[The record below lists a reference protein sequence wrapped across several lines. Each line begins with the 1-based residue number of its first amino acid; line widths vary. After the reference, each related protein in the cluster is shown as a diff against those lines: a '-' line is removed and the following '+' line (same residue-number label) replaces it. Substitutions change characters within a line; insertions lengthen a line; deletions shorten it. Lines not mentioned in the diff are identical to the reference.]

1 MKILDSRNFIYL
13 FIFPLIFAIRVDA
26 QIISNEQAVI
36 LAAKS
41 GIETAFSND
50 NFKAVQIKVA
60 ENEISRPV
68 AIGIAEG
75 FDLLNITVVGNDGA
89 ESDVKRIECDILGFD
104 FKYLNGGSRGFL
116 RSKMLKRK
124 FTAFLKITI
133 IDSDMMS
140 VSVIKDIT
148 INYEDQIDPELSDLV
163 KSRTIHALSPSF
175 PSSGLKRIIEPVII
189 TAAIGSMTYLFF
201 ANR

>member
-1 MKILDSRNFIYL
+1 LKILDNRNIICL
-13 FIFPLIFAIRVDA
+13 FILPLIFAFRADA
-26 QIISNEQAVI
+26 QVISNEQAVI
-36 LAAKS
+36 LAASS
-41 GIETAFSND
+41 GIESAFSKV
-50 NFKAVQIKVA
+50 NFKAVKIKVG

-68 AIGIAEG
+68 AIGLSEG
-75 FDLLNITVVGNDGA
+75 FDLLNVDVVGNDGA

-104 FKYLNGGSRGFL
+104 FKYVNGDSRGFL

-124 FTAFLKITI
+124 FKAFLKITI

-140 VSVIKDIT
+140 VSKIKDLT
-148 INYEDQIDPELSDLV
+148 IEYEDQINPELSDLV

-175 PSSGLKRIIEPVII
+175 PPSGLKRIIEPLIV